1 MSARPPELPLEAA
14 FTAEELRLD
23 RFNEECGVF
32 GILGDPEAAH
42 LTYLGL
48 HALQHRGQ
56 EGAGIATSDGS
67 LIRCVRGRGLVHDIF
82 GGAQLATLTGSL
94 SIGHNRYST
103 AGDDSLRNIQPF
115 VVRYQDGQIA
125 IAHNGNLVNAP
136 QLREELEARGSIFT
150 ATSDTEV
157 ILHLIATSQQST
169 LINRLVDA
177 LSRVQGAW
185 SLLLATET
193 TLVAVRDPY
202 GFRPLVLG
210 RRGSAWVACSETC
223 ALDLIGATLV
233 REVQPGEMV
242 IIDPREGVTSLRP
255 FPRRPRRACV
265 FEHIYFARPDSQIFG
280 RSVYETRVQLG
291 RLLARSHPV
300 PADVVVPVPDS
311 GVPGALGYSQESG
324 TPYQL
329 GLLRSH
335 YVGRTFIEPSQQIR
349 DFGVKLKLS
358 PVRSVLE
365 GRRVVVVDDSIVR
378 GTTSRKIVRLLRA
391 AGAKEVHVRVTA
403 PPTTGSC
410 FYGIDT
416 PTREELIASRLD
428 LEGIRAW
435 LEADSVGY
443 LPLETLREAEGEDR
457 GRYCEACFSGEYPIE
472 VRPEA
477 QQVQMPLF
485 VKG

>member
-1 MSARPPELPLEAA
+1 MSEVLDAGELEAVFSA
-14 FTAEELRLD
+14 DELRLD

-48 HALQHRGQ
+48 HSLQHRGQ
-56 EGAGIATSDGS
+56 EGAGVATSDGS

-82 GGAQLATLTGSL
+82 GGAQLASLVGTLA
-94 SIGHNRYST
+94 IGHNRYST
-103 AGDDSLRNIQPF
+103 AGDDTLRNIQPF

-125 IAHNGNLVNAP
+125 IAHNGNLVNAN

-157 ILHLIATSQQST
+157 ILHLIATSTQAT

-177 LSRVQGAW
+177 LSRVQGAY

-193 TLVAVRDPY
+193 TLVAVRDPH

-233 REVQPGEMV
+233 REVAPGEMV
-242 IIDPREGVTSLRP
+242 IIDPREGITSLRP

-265 FEHIYFARPDSQIFG
+265 FEHIYFARPDSIVFG

-291 RLLARSHPV
+291 RLLARAHPV
-300 PADVVVPVPDS
+300 QADVIVPVPDS
-311 GVPGALGYSQESG
+311 GVPGALGYAQESG
-324 TPYQL
+324 VPYQL

-365 GRRVVVVDDSIVR
+365 GKRVVVVDDSIVR
-378 GTTSRKIVRLLRA
+378 GTTSRKIVRLLRN
-391 AGAKEVHVRVTA
+391 AGAREVHVRSTA

-416 PTREELIASRLD
+416 PTREELIASRMD
-428 LEGIRAW
+428 LEGIRTW
-435 LEADSVGY
+435 LEADTLGY
-443 LPLETLREAEGEDR
+443 LPLETLREAQGEDR
-457 GRYCEACFSGEYPIE
+457 GRYCDACFSGEYPIE
-472 VRPEA
+472 VRSEA
-477 QQVQMPLF
+477 AQVQMPLF